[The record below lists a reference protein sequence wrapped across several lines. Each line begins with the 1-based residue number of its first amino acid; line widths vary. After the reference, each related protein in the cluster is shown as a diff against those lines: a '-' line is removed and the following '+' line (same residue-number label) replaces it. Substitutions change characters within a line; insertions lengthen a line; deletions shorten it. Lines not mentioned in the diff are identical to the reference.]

1 MAIGDYDAID
11 RAARVLRVLP
21 EPGWDA
27 IEDDV
32 IAAVRSTPRG
42 GWPLL
47 VEDPFPGTAVGVL
60 HVSELVLGALLGRAL
75 VGDPDFDVTDI
86 RIGSE
91 ESVLQ
96 TISIELSG
104 RYLADLPAAVERA
117 RRRCHDVVADVIG
130 DLPGVSISVTVTDVH
145 R

>member
-47 VEDPFPGTAVGVL
+47 VEDPLPDSAPGVL
-60 HVSELVLGALLGRAL
+60 RVSELVLGTLLSRAL
-75 VGDPDFDVTDI
+75 TDDPDSRVTDI

-91 ESVLQ
+91 ESALHS
-96 TISIELSG
+96 ISVELSG

-117 RRRCHDVVADVIG
+117 RARCEQVVAEVIG
-130 DLPGVSISVTVTDVH
+130 DVPGLSIDVTVTDVH

>member
-21 EPGWDA
+21 EPGWHA

-32 IAAVRSTPRG
+32 ISAVRLTPRG

-47 VEDPFPGTAVGVL
+47 VEDPSPGGSLGTL
-60 HVSELVLGALLGRAL
+60 RVSELVLGTLLSRAL
-75 VGDPDFDVTDI
+75 TDDPDYAVTDI
-86 RIGSE
+86 RIGFE
-91 ESVLQ
+91 ESALHSV
-96 TISIELSG
+96 SVELSG

-117 RRRCHDVVADVIG
+117 QARCEEVIADVIG
-130 DLPGVSISVTVTDVH
+130 DMPGVSIEVTVTDVH

>member
-1 MAIGDYDAID
+1 MAVGDYDAID

-21 EPGWDA
+21 EPGWRA

-32 IAAVRSTPRG
+32 IAAVRRTPRG

-47 VEDPFPGTAVGVL
+47 VEDPSPGTAEGIL
-60 HVSELVLGALLGRAL
+60 RVSELVLGALLSRAL
-75 VGDPDFDVTDI
+75 ADDPDYRVTDI

-91 ESVLQ
+91 EAVLHS
-96 TISIELSG
+96 ISIELSG

-117 RRRCHDVVADVIG
+117 RALCEDVVADVIG
-130 DLPGVSISVTVTDVH
+130 DIPGLSIDVSATDVH

>member
-21 EPGWDA
+21 EPGWHA

-32 IAAVRSTPRG
+32 ISAVRLTPRG

-47 VEDPFPGTAVGVL
+47 VEDPAPGGSLGTL
-60 HVSELVLGALLGRAL
+60 RVSELVLGTLLSRAL
-75 VGDPDFDVTDI
+75 ADDPDYAVTDI
-86 RIGSE
+86 RIASE
-91 ESVLQ
+91 ESALHSV
-96 TISIELSG
+96 SVELSG

-117 RRRCHDVVADVIG
+117 QTRCEEVIADVIG
-130 DLPGVSISVTVTDVH
+130 DMPGVSIEVTVTDVH

>member
-21 EPGWDA
+21 EPGWQA
-27 IEDDV
+27 IEDEV
-32 IAAVRSTPRG
+32 IAAVRLTPRG

-47 VEDPFPGTAVGVL
+47 VEDPLPGTAAGIL
-60 HVSELVLGALLGRAL
+60 RVSELVLGTLLSRAL
-75 VGDPDFDVTDI
+75 ADDPDYRVTDI
-86 RIGSE
+86 RIESE
-91 ESVLQ
+91 ESALQ

-104 RYLADLPAAVERA
+104 RYLTDLQAAVERV
-117 RRRCHDVVADVIG
+117 RTQCERVVADVIG
-130 DLPGVSISVTVTDVH
+130 HTPGVAISVTVTDIH

>member
-11 RAARVLRVLP
+11 RAARVLRVEP
-21 EPGWDA
+21 EPGWRA

-47 VEDPFPGTAVGVL
+47 VEDPRPGTAVGVL
-60 HVSELVLGALLGRAL
+60 HVSDLVLGALLSRAL
-75 VGDPDFDVTDI
+75 AGDPDYAVTDI
-86 RIGSE
+86 DIQSE
-91 ESVLQ
+91 GTALQRVSV
-96 TISIELSG
+96 SLSG
-104 RYLADLPAAVERA
+104 RYLADLPTAVARA
-117 RRRCHDVVADVIG
+117 EARCEQVIADVIG
-130 DLPGVSISVTVTDVH
+130 DMPGVSVTISVTDVH

>member
-21 EPGWDA
+21 EPGWHA

-32 IAAVRSTPRG
+32 IAAVRLTPRG

-47 VEDPFPGTAVGVL
+47 VDDPLPGTAAGVL
-60 HVSELVLGALLGRAL
+60 RVSEIVLGALLSRAL
-75 VGDPDFDVTDI
+75 AGDPDYGVTDI
-86 RIGSE
+86 RIDSE

-96 TISIELSG
+96 SISIELSG
-104 RYLADLPAAVERA
+104 RYLAGLPAAVERA
-117 RRRCHDVVADVIG
+117 RARCEKVVADVIG
-130 DLPGVSISVTVTDVH
+130 ATAGPSINVTVTDVH

>member
-1 MAIGDYDAID
+1 MAIGDYDAIN

-47 VEDPFPGTAVGVL
+47 VEDPLPDTAPGIIR
-60 HVSELVLGALLGRAL
+60 VSELVLGTLLSRAL
-75 VGDPDFDVTDI
+75 AGDADFAVTDI
-86 RIGSE
+86 RIGSD

-96 TISIELSG
+96 SVSIELSG
-104 RYLADLPAAVERA
+104 RYHADLPSAVERA
-117 RRRCHDVVADVIG
+117 HTRSLHVVAEIIG
-130 DLPGVSISVTVTDVH
+130 DMPGLTVEVTVTDVH

>member
-11 RAARVLRVLP
+11 RAGRVLRVLP
-21 EPGWDA
+21 EPGWEA

-47 VEDPFPGTAVGVL
+47 VEDPVPGTAAGVL
-60 HVSELVLGALLGRAL
+60 RVSELVLGALLSRAL
-75 VGDPDFDVTDI
+75 ADDPDFAVTDI
-86 RIGSE
+86 RIQSE
-91 ESVLQ
+91 ESVLHAV
-96 TISIELSG
+96 SIELSG
-104 RYLADLPAAVERA
+104 RYLSDLTAVVGRA
-117 RRRCHDVVADVIG
+117 RARCEEVVAEVIG
-130 DLPGVSISVTVTDVH
+130 DMPGLSISVTVTDVH